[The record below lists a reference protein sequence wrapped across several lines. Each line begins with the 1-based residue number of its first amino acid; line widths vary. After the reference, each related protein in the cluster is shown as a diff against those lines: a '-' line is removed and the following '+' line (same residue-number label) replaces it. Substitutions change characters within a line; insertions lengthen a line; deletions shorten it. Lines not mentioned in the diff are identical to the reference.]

1 MLVRLVYVSYANNAM
16 PDSEIKLIL
25 EKSQANNKKVKVG
38 GVLIYSDRYFFQCL
52 EGEREEINQTYL
64 RIARDSR
71 HSKCVVIAYS
81 QINSRL
87 FPTWSMAYV
96 SFNGLGNELVF
107 KYSEKGLFKPY
118 EYTAGQATEFL
129 TEVSEVSEMTDAP
142 AMAA

>member
-1 MLVRLVYVSYANNAM
+1 MLVRLVYVSYANTAM
-16 PDSEIKLIL
+16 PDSEIKQIL
-25 EKSQANNKKVKVG
+25 EKSQVNNKKAKVG

-64 RIARDSR
+64 RIAKDSR
-71 HSKCVVIAYS
+71 HTKCVVIAYS

-87 FPTWSMAYV
+87 FPAWSMAYV

-118 EYTAGQATEFL
+118 EFTAGQAMEFL
-129 TEVSEVSEMTDAP
+129 AEVSDLSTMTESP
-142 AMAA
+142 E